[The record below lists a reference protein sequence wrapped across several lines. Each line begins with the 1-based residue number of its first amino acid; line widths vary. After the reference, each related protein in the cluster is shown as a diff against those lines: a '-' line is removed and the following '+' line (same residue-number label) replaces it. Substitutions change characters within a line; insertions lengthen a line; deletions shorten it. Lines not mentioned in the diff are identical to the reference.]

1 MIVAPPVADPPAAR
15 RYTAEDLLRLPPD
28 ARYELIE
35 GELVE
40 MAPPPGAAHGNTTM
54 RLSAPAAAF
63 VLDNDLGECFTAE
76 TGFQVARDP
85 DTVRACDFAFVA
97 KERLPATLPKGYL
110 PFAPDLVMET
120 RSPSETKRMVADK
133 VAMWLLAGA
142 RLVWVLDPQAQTVT
156 VYRTSCAPQMVSK
169 TDTLSGEDVLPGFT
183 LTLARVFRP
192 AAPLREAE
200 AP

>member
-1 MIVAPPVADPPAAR
+1 MIAASAPPAAALR
-15 RYTAEDLLRLPPD
+15 LYTAEDLLRLPPD

-120 RSPSETKRMVADK
+120 RSPSESKRMVADK

-142 RLVWVLDPQAQTVT
+142 RLVWVLDPQARTVT
-156 VYRTSCAPQMVSK
+156 LYRAGQTPQILGEN
-169 TDTLSGEDVLPGFT
+169 DTLGGEDVLPGFT
-183 LTLARVFRP
+183 LALARVFRP

-200 AP
+200 TP